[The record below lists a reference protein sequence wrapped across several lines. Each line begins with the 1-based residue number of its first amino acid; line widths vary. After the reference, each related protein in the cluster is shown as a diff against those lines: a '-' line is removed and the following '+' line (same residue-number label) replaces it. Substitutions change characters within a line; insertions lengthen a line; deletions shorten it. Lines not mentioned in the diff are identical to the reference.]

1 MSWLRAM
8 LMSAF
13 MTATLIACSPPP
25 DPPVPQD
32 LASMDAGTRQ
42 AVERAI
48 EFVRS
53 NPNEPRAWMQ
63 LGHVYLA
70 HQLAPQA
77 AECMDHLAASNPSA
91 QVHTMHAIA
100 LDQLGDT
107 DARRTAIDAAIATDG
122 KHTIPLWRGA
132 LWAIETGDLNRA
144 ADLAQKA
151 AEHPKAGYTD
161 TTVLATVRLTQGR
174 SQEAV
179 DLMTPLVARRNTD
192 RHAHWVLGRAL
203 LANDQRDEAHRHLVL
218 AGPGTTSFYDPW
230 TQEYEQM
237 RADFT
242 ARIAYVATLAKGGQ
256 LQQANAAIE
265 NVRLMYGERREIELA
280 QATIAFMNGR
290 HNQSEAMLNTL
301 IQAWP
306 KWFPPHG
313 QQAKQLLQRAQ
324 SNSDAV
330 MLERARTAA
339 EDGVII
345 SPGKPEGWLLLGRI
359 ARKQGDDV
367 AALAAMNN
375 AVELAPDRL
384 VPRLA
389 RAELLAIAGQPQ
401 AALDALDLDERI
413 FGQTLPISLL
423 RVQSLVAIGRHDDA
437 IALFKKCQQE
447 APKNQKV
454 RRMATLLE
462 RAGL

>member
-132 LWAIETGDLNRA
+132 LWALETGDLNRA

-265 NVRLMYGERREIELA
+265 NVRMMYGERREIELA

-290 HNQSEAMLNTL
+290 HNQSEAMLDTL

-306 KWFPPHG
+306 KWFPPT
-313 QQAKQLLQRAQ
+313 ANRRNNY
-324 SNSDAV
+324 SNV
-330 MLERARTAA
+330 
-339 EDGVII
+339 
-345 SPGKPEGWLLLGRI
+345 
-359 ARKQGDDV
+359 
-367 AALAAMNN
+367 
-375 AVELAPDRL
+375 
-384 VPRLA
+384 
-389 RAELLAIAGQPQ
+389 
-401 AALDALDLDERI
+401 
-413 FGQTLPISLL
+413 
-423 RVQSLVAIGRHDDA
+423 H
-437 IALFKKCQQE
+437 
-447 APKNQKV
+447 KV
-454 RRMATLLE
+454 TQMQ
-462 RAGL
+462 

>member
-1 MSWLRAM
+1 
-8 LMSAF
+8 
-13 MTATLIACSPPP
+13 
-25 DPPVPQD
+25 
-32 LASMDAGTRQ
+32 
-42 AVERAI
+42 
-48 EFVRS
+48 
-53 NPNEPRAWMQ
+53 
-63 LGHVYLA
+63 
-70 HQLAPQA
+70 
-77 AECMDHLAASNPSA
+77 
-91 QVHTMHAIA
+91 
-100 LDQLGDT
+100 
-107 DARRTAIDAAIATDG
+107 
-122 KHTIPLWRGA
+122 
-132 LWAIETGDLNRA
+132 
-144 ADLAQKA
+144 
-151 AEHPKAGYTD
+151 
-161 TTVLATVRLTQGR
+161 
-174 SQEAV
+174 
-179 DLMTPLVARRNTD
+179 
-192 RHAHWVLGRAL
+192 
-203 LANDQRDEAHRHLVL
+203 
-218 AGPGTTSFYDPW
+218 
-230 TQEYEQM
+230 
-237 RADFT
+237 
-242 ARIAYVATLAKGGQ
+242 
-256 LQQANAAIE
+256 
-265 NVRLMYGERREIELA
+265 
-280 QATIAFMNGR
+280 
-290 HNQSEAMLNTL
+290 
-301 IQAWP
+301 
-306 KWFPPHG
+306 
-313 QQAKQLLQRAQ
+313 
-324 SNSDAV
+324 